1 MEILMLKKTP
11 TPTPTETYA
20 DNTSPPI
27 TAATTPHRK
36 PRRTSKTKRATPR
49 EAEAAIDTSPQ
60 LERIERA
67 LRDAADAAF
76 HFAHERAS
84 SPPERESIRRV
95 RRAFLAGTREVPEF
109 EDLAITADALLRAF
123 ERQLGRIDP
132 RVGTFLVHEI
142 ASSLRAPRAT
152 RPVRVRRVVMPRRV
166 PRRAPYPF
174 FDGERF
180 YGLA

>member
-1 MEILMLKKTP
+1 MPKKTP
-11 TPTPTETYA
+11 PPTETYA
-20 DNTSPPI
+20 DHASPPI
-27 TAATTPHRK
+27 TATAATPHRK
-36 PRRTSKTKRATPR
+36 PRGTSKTQRATPR

-76 HFAHERAS
+76 HLAHDKAS
-84 SPPERESIRRV
+84 SAPERESIRRV

-123 ERQLGRIDP
+123 ERQLGPIDP

-142 ASSLRAPRAT
+142 ASSLRAPRAP
-152 RPVRVRRVVMPRRV
+152 RAVRVRRVAMPRRV
-166 PRRAPYPF
+166 PRRAPHPF

>member
-1 MEILMLKKTP
+1 MPKKTP
-11 TPTPTETYA
+11 TPTETTA
-20 DNTSPPI
+20 DHASPPI
-27 TAATTPHRK
+27 TATAATPHRK
-36 PRRTSKTKRATPR
+36 PRRPSKTQRATPR
-49 EAEAAIDTSPQ
+49 EAEAEAAIDTSPQ

-76 HFAHERAS
+76 HLAHDKAS
-84 SPPERESIRRV
+84 SAPERESIRRV

-123 ERQLGRIDP
+123 ERQLGPIDP

-142 ASSLRAPRAT
+142 ASSLRAPRPT
-152 RPVRVRRVVMPRRV
+152 RAIRVRRVAMPRRV
-166 PRRAPYPF
+166 SRRAPHPL
-174 FDGERF
+174 FDGDRF